1 MTLLTK
7 VLDTL
12 TGICVALLFTKYFV
26 IYANDMFDWHLRW
39 YFLENVPHLALILFI
54 LVFIFAVPSEMIK
67 DKNKKKHNDS

>member
-1 MTLLTK
+1 MTILTK

-26 IYANDMFDWHLRW
+26 NYANDMFDWHKMVFPRKCTS
-39 YFLENVPHLALILFI
+39 LALILFI

>member
-26 IYANDMFDWHLRW
+26 NYANDMFDWHLRW
-39 YFLENVPHLALILFI
+39 YFLENVPHLESSPDSCVKCYTMFLPFLLIKI
-54 LVFIFAVPSEMIK
+54 DVFS
-67 DKNKKKHNDS
+67 